1 MDGQE
6 ALSPLRATTPHD
18 ADEQS
23 LRRTELLRGPSPIA
37 GWELVQALVEIPVG
51 GASGR
56 QRHPGP
62 EVGYVVRGE
71 VAMHFDDRPPMPL
84 RTGEPFLIPSGVVHD
99 ARNVGQE
106 TTRVLSTYLVDE
118 TQPLATAYP

>member
-1 MDGQE
+1 MDGPE
-6 ALSPLRATTPHD
+6 ALTPRRAAPPHD
-18 ADEQS
+18 EDQRS

-37 GWELVQALVEIPVG
+37 GWELVQVLVEIPVG

-56 QRHPGP
+56 QRHPGT

-71 VAMHFDDRPPMPL
+71 VAMHYDDRPPVPL

-106 TTRVLSTYLVDE
+106 PTRVLSTYLVDE
-118 TQPLATAYP
+118 TQPLVTACP